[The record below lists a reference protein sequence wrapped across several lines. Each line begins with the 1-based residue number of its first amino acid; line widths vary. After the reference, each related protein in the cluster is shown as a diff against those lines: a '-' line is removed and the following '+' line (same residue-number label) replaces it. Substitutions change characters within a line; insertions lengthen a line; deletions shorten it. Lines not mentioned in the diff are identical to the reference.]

1 MRSPLVLLSVFL
13 SVTLVLA
20 QTNGRQLRG
29 DPIGQDFENVGQD
42 FENVGHNVKNA
53 FDDLGHDIKKG
64 YKEIGDGFK
73 KAFHPSS

>member
-29 DPIGQDFENVGQD
+29 DPIGQD